1 MEVGSRILV
10 TVTGCGVL
18 SMSMFF
24 TDYKLHSMSREGGVL
39 LNQVQLYGEG
49 ASMLL
54 KYTEEKYKH
63 RKLAY

>member
-10 TVTGCGVL
+10 TVTDCGVL

-24 TDYKLHSMSREGGVL
+24 TDYQLHSMSREGGVL
-39 LNQVQLYGEG
+39 LNQVQWYGEG

-54 KYTEEKYKH
+54 KDTEEKYKH